1 MPISENPTGALEGR
15 YRDVLRGRDGRVLW
29 DRGWRKNAI
38 VVTCRHL
45 LAGFLKGD
53 SVLGIDGLAVGAGSA
68 AWDASAPPPPLPSQ
82 SALVDPSPFRID
94 RTSPP
99 PGASFQIDYLD
110 GGNVVAG
117 PTNRLQIAVTLGPG
131 VPAWPDGSHT
141 TSSLREFGLLGRI
154 GGTDVLLNYV
164 THPVITKDPF
174 STLERT
180 VWLVF

>member
-1 MPISENPTGALEGR
+1 MAISENATHALAGR
-15 YRDVLRGRDGRVLW
+15 YRDVLRGPDGRVLM
-29 DRGWRKNAI
+29 DRGWRSNAI
-38 VVTCRHL
+38 VVTCRHV

-53 SVLGIDGLAVGAGSA
+53 AVLGIDALAVGAGSA
-68 AWDASAPPPPLPSQ
+68 AWDASAPPPALPSQ
-82 SALVDPSPFRID
+82 SALVDAAPYRVD

-99 PGASFQIDYLD
+99 PGATFQIDYLD
-110 GGNVVAG
+110 GGDVVAG

-131 VPAWPDGSHT
+131 VPAWPDGAHT
-141 TSSLREFGLLGRI
+141 TSSLREFGLVGRI
-154 GGTDVLLNYV
+154 GGNDVLLNYV